1 MASRYKIAMVYI
13 EDIFQFERGERWRF
27 GISTLR
33 VFSEGVKA
41 IIHSMATLEGK
52 KIQKRNFVY
61 FFTLYSPIEILI
73 MLGLW

>member
-13 EDIFQFERGERWRF
+13 EDIVQFERGERWRF

-52 KIQKRNFVY
+52 KNPKKKFCLLFYTIF
-61 FFTLYSPIEILI
+61 SH
-73 MLGLW
+73 